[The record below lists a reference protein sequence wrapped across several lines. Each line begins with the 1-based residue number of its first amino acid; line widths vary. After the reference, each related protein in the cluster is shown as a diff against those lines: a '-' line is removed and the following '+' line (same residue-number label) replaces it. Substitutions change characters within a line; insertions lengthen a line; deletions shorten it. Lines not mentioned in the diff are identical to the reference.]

1 LPPPGAVVDAARS
14 RRGAAL
20 TAMVWTLSAVPVP
33 LLIGGL
39 IVLAL
44 QVAIIALLV
53 WEHRLRRRAEAQART
68 TLHDLAHLNMRA
80 AMGELVS
87 AVAHEINQSL
97 TASLANAQ
105 ALKRMVA
112 ADRLHHDDVS
122 PIVDDI
128 NQANLRAADVMAR
141 IRALMRKEDPAIT
154 ALDLNAIVNDVARIL
169 DGQAANDGVRIIAD
183 LEPDLPWVAGDRVQL
198 RQVALNLV
206 LNGVQAAR
214 LRGASPCFV
223 RVATAARN
231 GCVFLIVEDSGPGV
245 VDDAVEK
252 LFEPYFTTKKDGLGV
267 GLSISRSIVESH
279 GGSIGVA
286 NLPQGGARF
295 SVTLPLP

>member
-1 LPPPGAVVDAARS
+1 
-14 RRGAAL
+14 
-20 TAMVWTLSAVPVP
+20 MVWTLADVPGP
-33 LLIGGL
+33 LLLVGL

-44 QVAIIALLV
+44 QVAIIGLLV
-53 WEHRLRRRAEAQART
+53 WEHRLRRRAEAQARHS
-68 TLHDLAHLNMRA
+68 LHVLAHLNTRA

-112 ADRLHHDDVS
+112 ADRLAHDDVS

-141 IRALMRKEDPAIT
+141 IRAVMRKEDPAV
-154 ALDLNAIVNDVARIL
+154 APLDLNDIVSDVAHLL
-169 DGQAANDGVRIIAD
+169 DAQAAGDGVRIIAD
-183 LEPDLPWVAGDRVQL
+183 LEPDLPWLAGDRVQL
-198 RQVALNLV
+198 RQVAMNLV
-206 LNGVQAAR
+206 LNGVQAAAR
-214 LRGASPCFV
+214 RASSPAFV
-223 RVATAARN
+223 RVATAARD
-231 GCVFLIVEDSGPGV
+231 GRVLLIVEDSGPGV
-245 VDDAVEK
+245 REDARAK

-279 GGSIGVA
+279 GGSIAVA
-286 NLPQGGARF
+286 NLPRGGARF
-295 SVTLPLP
+295 SVTLPLS

>member
-1 LPPPGAVVDAARS
+1 
-14 RRGAAL
+14 
-20 TAMVWTLSAVPVP
+20 MEWTLSRVPGP
-33 LLIGGL
+33 LLLVGL
-39 IVLAL
+39 IVLIL

-53 WEHRLRRRAEAQART
+53 WEHRLRRRAEAQARN
-68 TLHDLAHLNMRA
+68 TLHALAHLNMRA

-87 AVAHEINQSL
+87 AVAHEISQSL

-141 IRALMRKEDPAIT
+141 IRAIMRKEDPGVT
-154 ALDLNAIVNDVARIL
+154 VLDLRAIVNDVVRLL
-169 DGQAANDGVRIIAD
+169 DAQATNDGVRIIAD
-183 LEPDLPWVAGDRVQL
+183 LEPDLPSVSGDRVQL
-198 RQVALNLV
+198 RQVVMNLV

-214 LRGASPCFV
+214 MRNASPSFV
-223 RVATAARN
+223 RVAAARRD
-231 GCVFLIVEDSGPGV
+231 GRVSLVVEDSGPGIGE
-245 VDDAVEK
+245 DAIDK
-252 LFEPYFTTKKDGLGV
+252 LFEPYFTTKQDGLGV
-267 GLSISRSIVESH
+267 GLSISQSIVESH
-279 GGSIGVA
+279 GGSIDVA

>member
-1 LPPPGAVVDAARS
+1 
-14 RRGAAL
+14 
-20 TAMVWTLSAVPVP
+20 MEWTLSRVPGP
-33 LLIGGL
+33 LLLVGL
-39 IVLAL
+39 IVLIL

-53 WEHRLRRRAEAQART
+53 WEHRLRRRAEAQARN
-68 TLHDLAHLNMRA
+68 TLHALAHLNMRA

-87 AVAHEINQSL
+87 AVAHEISQSL

-141 IRALMRKEDPAIT
+141 IRAIMRKEDPGVT
-154 ALDLNAIVNDVARIL
+154 VLDLRAIVNDVVRLL
-169 DGQAANDGVRIIAD
+169 DAQATNDGVRIIAD
-183 LEPDLPWVAGDRVQL
+183 LEPDLPSVSGDRVQL
-198 RQVALNLV
+198 RQVVMNLV

-214 LRGASPCFV
+214 MRNASPSFV
-223 RVATAARN
+223 RVAAARRD
-231 GCVFLIVEDSGPGV
+231 GRVSLVVEDSGPGIGE
-245 VDDAVEK
+245 DAIDK
-252 LFEPYFTTKKDGLGV
+252 LFEPYFTTKQDGLGV
-267 GLSISRSIVESH
+267 GLSISQSIVESH

>member
-1 LPPPGAVVDAARS
+1 
-14 RRGAAL
+14 
-20 TAMVWTLSAVPVP
+20 
-33 LLIGGL
+33 
-39 IVLAL
+39 
-44 QVAIIALLV
+44 
-53 WEHRLRRRAEAQART
+53 
-68 TLHDLAHLNMRA
+68 MRA
-80 AMGELVS
+80 AVGELVS

-97 TASLANAQ
+97 AASLANAQ

-141 IRALMRKEDPAIT
+141 IRALMRKEDPDIT

-169 DGQAANDGVRIIAD
+169 DGQAAHDGVRIIAD
-183 LEPDLPWVAGDRVQL
+183 LEPDLPWVSGDRVQL

-223 RVATAARN
+223 RVATAARS

-245 VDDAVEK
+245 VEDAVEK

-279 GGSIGVA
+279 GGSIVVA